1 MAKTTGQVIAKA
13 LAEAKYCDSCE
24 NEFVDENDKLPSDD
38 YTVWITGQVEVICQ
52 NCQDDAVDRYLDSYN
67 A

>member
-13 LAEAKYCDSCE
+13 LAEATYCDQCE
-24 NEFVDENDKLPSDD
+24 ADFIDENDKLASDD

-52 NCQDDAVDRYLDSYN
+52 NCQDRAVDSYLGN
-67 A
+67 

>member
-1 MAKTTGQVIAKA
+1 MAKTTGQAIAEA

-24 NEFVDENDKLPSDD
+24 EEFVDENDKLPSDE

-52 NCQDDAVDRYLDSYN
+52 NCQDRAVDNYLDNYN
-67 A
+67 S